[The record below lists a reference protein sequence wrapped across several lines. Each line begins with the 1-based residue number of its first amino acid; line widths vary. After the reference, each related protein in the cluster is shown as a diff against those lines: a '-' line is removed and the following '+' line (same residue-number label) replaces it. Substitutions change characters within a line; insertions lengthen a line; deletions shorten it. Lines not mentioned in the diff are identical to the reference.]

1 MALTDR
7 QNTTNWTYGSIFLV
21 VALLLIG
28 FNMWLRFSVVPEAE
42 AQKKTEELA
51 VQSLRTQQNALLKPE
66 VRDLFEKYSLA
77 MEAVDIIF
85 SAREEVFTGA
95 LDPDDYEPVML
106 LDYPDFFERF
116 QKLLAKKAVIGN
128 LTIDAYGRIS
138 FLVQTTSFHN
148 AAQQL
153 KAFRF
158 GLSEQQQRRTSR
170 EELEEEGFDIDEEDI
185 PVIFRDVVVS
195 AVTRNLLK
203 GEVEDIPEVLRN
215 GDSTYDF
222 VIQMQL
228 NPDYYSYLLDLKYEA
243 EEIENTSNQ

>member
-1 MALTDR
+1 MDR
-7 QNTTNWTYGSIFLV
+7 QNTTNWTYGGIFLF
-21 VALLLIG
+21 VAILLIG

-42 AQKKTEELA
+42 AQKKTEEMA
-51 VQSLRTQQNALLKPE
+51 VQGLRTQQNALLKPE

-77 MEAVDIIF
+77 MEAVDIVF

-95 LDPDDYEPVML
+95 LEADDFEPVML
-106 LDYPDFFERF
+106 LDYPDFFEHF

-128 LTIDAYGRIS
+128 LTIDAYGRVS

-158 GLSEQQQRRTSR
+158 GLSEAQQRRTSR
-170 EELEEEGFDIDEEDI
+170 EELEDDGFEVDEDQI
-185 PVIFRDVVVS
+185 PVIFADVVVS

-203 GEVEDIPEVLRN
+203 GDAEDIPDVLKN

-222 VIQMQL
+222 VVQMQL
-228 NPDYYSYLLDLKYEA
+228 NPEYFSYLLDLKFEAEA
-243 EEIENTSNQ
+243 EEELEE

>member
-1 MALTDR
+1 MALMDR
-7 QNTTNWTYGSIFLV
+7 QNTTNWTYGGIFLF
-21 VALLLIG
+21 VAILLIG

-42 AQKKTEELA
+42 AQKKTEEMA
-51 VQSLRTQQNALLKPE
+51 VQGLRTQQNALLKPE

-77 MEAVDIIF
+77 MEAVDIVF

-95 LDPDDYEPVML
+95 LEADDFEPVML
-106 LDYPDFFERF
+106 LDYPDFFEHF

-128 LTIDAYGRIS
+128 LTIDAYGRVS

-158 GLSEQQQRRTSR
+158 GLSEAQQRRTSR
-170 EELEEEGFDIDEEDI
+170 EELEDDGFEVDEDQI
-185 PVIFRDVVVS
+185 PVIFADVVVS

-203 GEVEDIPEVLRN
+203 GDAEDIPDVLKN

-222 VIQMQL
+222 VVQMQL
-228 NPDYYSYLLDLKYEA
+228 NPEYFSYLLDLKFEAEA
-243 EEIENTSNQ
+243 EEELEE